1 MKEKIYEIFEA
12 LKKLDIK
19 ATPGNVSI
27 MNGVFVYLKD
37 IYTELENKERGEG
50 NECEKSGLE

>member
-1 MKEKIYEIFEA
+1 MKEVIYEIFEA

-27 MNGVFVYLKD
+27 MNGVFANLKAVYA
-37 IYTELENKERGEG
+37 ELENKERS
-50 NECEKSGLE
+50 EKDERAQTDPE